1 MAENVISLVPKT
13 KKDPEKPEPVES
25 LVKAL
30 ESLLA
35 RAKLGELRAIGLT
48 GVELVKN
55 REDYVCKYSL
65 SVSYEYD
72 TDDPYTLEH
81 FLLSGHEIAK
91 RRLLDNCIMPD
102 LESVD
107 FPSPDPEPET

>member
-1 MAENVISLVPKT
+1 MEIPGQISAEIDNQKR
-13 KKDPEKPEPVES
+13 PEKPEPVES

-55 REDYVCKYSL
+55 PEDYVCKYSI
-65 SVSYEYD
+65 SVSYECD
-72 TDDPYTLEH
+72 TDDPYTP
-81 FLLSGHEIAK
+81 K

-107 FPSPDPEPET
+107 FPSPNPEPET